1 MIFISNFH
9 IDFHLTENNID
20 FIIYFS
26 LLKQIID
33 SLIKQGIPEDNI
45 VWINFEL
52 SDYFEI
58 DNIKKL
64 EEFISH
70 KTENIEGKIYLFFD
84 EIQVVP
90 QWEKLI
96 NSYFAKENYDIYL
109 TGSNSKLL
117 SGEFATYLSGRY
129 VELNIYS
136 FSFREYLDYYEIT
149 SDFKSHF
156 YRYLEDGGMPS
167 TFDYSG
173 DDKRLILMDLYNSI
187 VLKDIIQRNNVKNVD
202 LLERIMRFVMYNISQ
217 PFSANK
223 IHKRLKQDMV
233 NLSVN
238 TIYNYLK
245 FFENACLI
253 YQVKR
258 EDLQGKR
265 ILKYDEKYYLC
276 DLGFRQA
283 IIGNNQRDITRVIEN
298 IVYLELLRRGYEI
311 TIDEKYYLCD
321 LGFRQAIIGNN
332 QRDITRVIENI
343 VYLELLRRG
352 FEITIGKVDSLE
364 VDFVCKKQNKPIYIQ
379 VSYLLASEETVER
392 EFKPLKSIQDNYPK
406 YVITMDDVDM
416 SHDGIIHLNLI
427 DFLRDNEVI

>member
-1 MIFISNFH
+1 MIIKRQDYIEKIKPFINKH
-9 IDFHLTENNID
+9 IIKVLIGTRR
-20 FIIYFS
+20 S
-26 LLKQIID
+26 GKSTMLKQIID
-33 SLIKQGIPEDNI
+33 LLLNDGIPQENI

-58 DNIKKL
+58 TDIEKL
-64 EEFISH
+64 EEYISCQI
-70 KTENIEGKIYLFFD
+70 ENVVGKIYLFFD

-96 NSYFAKENYDIYL
+96 NSYFAKENFDIYI

-129 VELNIYS
+129 VELNIYP
-136 FSFREYLDYYEIT
+136 FSFREYIEYNGIT
-149 SDFKSHF
+149 DDFRSHF
-156 YRYLEDGGMPS
+156 YKYLEDGGMPS
-167 TFDYSG
+167 TYDYGG
-173 DDKRLILMDLYNSI
+173 DGKKLIIMDLYNSI
-187 VLKDIIQRNNVKNVD
+187 VLKDIIQRNNIKNVD
-202 LLERIMRFVMYNISQ
+202 LLDRIMRFVMYNISQ
-217 PFSANK
+217 SFSANK
-223 IHKRLKQDMV
+223 VYKRLKQNMV

-258 EDLQGKR
+258 EDLQGKK

-298 IVYLELLRRGYEI
+298 IVYMELLRRGYEI
-311 TIDEKYYLCD
+311 TI
-321 LGFRQAIIGNN
+321 
-332 QRDITRVIENI
+332 
-343 VYLELLRRG
+343 
-352 FEITIGKVDSLE
+352 GKVGDLE

-379 VSYLLASEETVER
+379 VSYLLTNEETIER
-392 EFKPLKSIQDNYPK
+392 EFRPLKNILDNYPK
-406 YVITMDDVDM
+406 YVVTMDDVDM
-416 SHDGIIHLNLI
+416 SHDGIEHLNLV
-427 DFLRDNEVI
+427 DFLLGDEI

>member
-1 MIFISNFH
+1 MIQRQDYIEKIKPFINKH
-9 IDFHLTENNID
+9 IIKVLIGTRR
-20 FIIYFS
+20 S
-26 LLKQIID
+26 GKSTMLKQIID
-33 SLIKQGIPEDNI
+33 LLLNDGIPQENI

-58 DNIKKL
+58 TDIEKL
-64 EEFISH
+64 EEYISCQI
-70 KTENIEGKIYLFFD
+70 ENVVGKIYLFFD

-96 NSYFAKENYDIYL
+96 NSYFAKENFDIYI

-129 VELNIYS
+129 VELNIYP
-136 FSFREYLDYYEIT
+136 FSFREYIEYNGIT
-149 SDFKSHF
+149 DDFRSHF
-156 YRYLEDGGMPS
+156 YKYLEDGGMPS
-167 TFDYSG
+167 TYDYGG
-173 DDKRLILMDLYNSI
+173 DGKKLIIMDLYNSI
-187 VLKDIIQRNNVKNVD
+187 VLKDIIQRNNIKNVD
-202 LLERIMRFVMYNISQ
+202 LLDRIMRFVMYNISQ
-217 PFSANK
+217 SFSANK
-223 IHKRLKQDMV
+223 VYKRLKQNMV

-258 EDLQGKR
+258 EDLQGKK

-298 IVYLELLRRGYEI
+298 IVYMELLRRGYEI
-311 TIDEKYYLCD
+311 TI
-321 LGFRQAIIGNN
+321 
-332 QRDITRVIENI
+332 
-343 VYLELLRRG
+343 
-352 FEITIGKVDSLE
+352 GKVGDLE

-379 VSYLLASEETVER
+379 VSYLLTNEETIER
-392 EFKPLKSIQDNYPK
+392 EFRPLKNILDNYPK
-406 YVITMDDVDM
+406 YVVTMDDVDM
-416 SHDGIIHLNLI
+416 SHDGIEHLNLV
-427 DFLRDNEVI
+427 DFLLGDEI

>member
-1 MIFISNFH
+1 MIIQRQDYIEKIKPFINKH
-9 IDFHLTENNID
+9 IIKVLIGTRRCGKSTI
-20 FIIYFS
+20 
-26 LLKQIID
+26 LKQIID
-33 SLIKQGIPEDNI
+33 SLLTDGIPQENI

-58 DNIKKL
+58 TDIKKL
-64 EEFISH
+64 EDYISWQI
-70 KTENIEGKIYLFFD
+70 ENVDGRIYLFFD

-96 NSYFAKENYDIYL
+96 NSYFAKENFDIYI

-129 VELNIYS
+129 VELNIYP
-136 FSFREYLDYYEIT
+136 FSFREYIRYYGIT
-149 SDFKSHF
+149 EDFKYHF
-156 YRYLEDGGMPS
+156 YKYLEDGGMPS
-167 TFDYSG
+167 TYDYGG
-173 DDKRLILMDLYNSI
+173 DDKKLVIMDLYNSI

-202 LLERIMRFVMYNISQ
+202 LLDRIMRFVMYNIGQ

-223 IHKRLKQDMV
+223 VYKRLKQDMV

-258 EDLQGKR
+258 EDLQGKK
-265 ILKYDEKYYLC
+265 ILRYDEKYYLC

-283 IIGNNQRDITRVIEN
+283 LIGNNQRDITRVIEN
-298 IVYLELLRRGYEI
+298 IVYMELLRRGYEI
-311 TIDEKYYLCD
+311 TI
-321 LGFRQAIIGNN
+321 
-332 QRDITRVIENI
+332 
-343 VYLELLRRG
+343 
-352 FEITIGKVDSLE
+352 GKVSNLE

-379 VSYLLASEETVER
+379 VSYLLASEETIER
-392 EFKPLKSIQDNYPK
+392 EFKPLKNISDNYPK

-416 SHDGIIHLNLI
+416 SHEGIEHLNLV
-427 DFLRDNEVI
+427 DFLLGDEI

>member
-1 MIFISNFH
+1 MIIQRKDYIEKIKPFINKH
-9 IDFHLTENNID
+9 IIKVLIGTRRCGKSTI
-20 FIIYFS
+20 
-26 LLKQIID
+26 LKQIID
-33 SLIKQGIPEDNI
+33 SLLTDGIPQENI

-58 DNIKKL
+58 TDIKKL
-64 EEFISH
+64 EDYISWQI
-70 KTENIEGKIYLFFD
+70 ENVGGRIYLFFD

-96 NSYFAKENYDIYL
+96 NSYFAKENFDIYI

-129 VELNIYS
+129 VELNIYP
-136 FSFREYLDYYEIT
+136 FSFREYIRYYGIT
-149 SDFKSHF
+149 EDFKYHF
-156 YRYLEDGGMPS
+156 YKYLEDGGMPS
-167 TFDYSG
+167 TYDYGG
-173 DDKRLILMDLYNSI
+173 DDKKLVIMDLYNSI

-202 LLERIMRFVMYNISQ
+202 LLDRIMRFVMYNIGQ

-223 IHKRLKQDMV
+223 VYKRLKQDMV

-258 EDLQGKR
+258 EDLQGKK
-265 ILKYDEKYYLC
+265 ILRYDEKYYLC

-283 IIGNNQRDITRVIEN
+283 LIGNNQRDITRVIEN
-298 IVYLELLRRGYEI
+298 IVYMELLRRGYEI
-311 TIDEKYYLCD
+311 TI
-321 LGFRQAIIGNN
+321 
-332 QRDITRVIENI
+332 
-343 VYLELLRRG
+343 
-352 FEITIGKVDSLE
+352 GKVSNLE

-379 VSYLLASEETVER
+379 VSYLLASEETIER
-392 EFKPLKSIQDNYPK
+392 EFKPLKNISDNYPK
-406 YVITMDDVDM
+406 YVISMDEADM
-416 SHDGIIHLNLI
+416 SHEGIEHLNLV
-427 DFLRDNEVI
+427 DFLLGDEI

>member
-1 MIFISNFH
+1 MIIQRQDYIEKIKPFINKH
-9 IDFHLTENNID
+9 IIKVLIGTRR
-20 FIIYFS
+20 S
-26 LLKQIID
+26 GKSTMLKQIID
-33 SLIKQGIPEDNI
+33 LLLNDGIPQENI

-58 DNIKKL
+58 TDIEKL
-64 EEFISH
+64 EEYISCQI
-70 KTENIEGKIYLFFD
+70 ENVVGKIYLFFD

-96 NSYFAKENYDIYL
+96 NSYFAKENFDIYI

-129 VELNIYS
+129 VELNIYP
-136 FSFREYLDYYEIT
+136 FSFREYIEYNGIT
-149 SDFKSHF
+149 DDFRSHF
-156 YRYLEDGGMPS
+156 YKYLEDGGMPS
-167 TFDYSG
+167 TYDYGG
-173 DDKRLILMDLYNSI
+173 DGKKLIIMDLYNSI
-187 VLKDIIQRNNVKNVD
+187 VLKDIIQRNNIKNVD
-202 LLERIMRFVMYNISQ
+202 LLDRIMRFVMYNISQ
-217 PFSANK
+217 SFSANK
-223 IHKRLKQDMV
+223 VYKRLKQNMV

-258 EDLQGKR
+258 EDLQRKK

-298 IVYLELLRRGYEI
+298 IVYMELLRRGYEI
-311 TIDEKYYLCD
+311 TI
-321 LGFRQAIIGNN
+321 
-332 QRDITRVIENI
+332 
-343 VYLELLRRG
+343 
-352 FEITIGKVDSLE
+352 GKVGDLE

-379 VSYLLASEETVER
+379 VSYLLTNEETIER
-392 EFKPLKSIQDNYPK
+392 EFRPLKNILDNYPK
-406 YVITMDDVDM
+406 YVVTMDDVDM
-416 SHDGIIHLNLI
+416 SHDGIEHLNLV
-427 DFLRDNEVI
+427 DFLLGDEI

>member
-1 MIFISNFH
+1 MIIQRQDYIEKIKPFINKH
-9 IDFHLTENNID
+9 IIKVLIGTRR
-20 FIIYFS
+20 S
-26 LLKQIID
+26 GKSTMLKQIID
-33 SLIKQGIPEDNI
+33 LLLNDGIPQENI

-58 DNIKKL
+58 TDIEKL
-64 EEFISH
+64 EEYISCQI
-70 KTENIEGKIYLFFD
+70 ENVVGKIYLFFD

-96 NSYFAKENYDIYL
+96 NSYFAKENFDIYI

-129 VELNIYS
+129 VELNIYP
-136 FSFREYLDYYEIT
+136 FSFREYIEYNGIT
-149 SDFKSHF
+149 DDFRSHF
-156 YRYLEDGGMPS
+156 YKYLEDGGMPS
-167 TFDYSG
+167 TYDYGG
-173 DDKRLILMDLYNSI
+173 DGKKLIIMDLYNSI
-187 VLKDIIQRNNVKNVD
+187 VLKDIIQRNNIKNVD
-202 LLERIMRFVMYNISQ
+202 LLDRIMRFVMYNISQ
-217 PFSANK
+217 SFSANK
-223 IHKRLKQDMV
+223 VYKRLKQNMV

-258 EDLQGKR
+258 EDLQGKK

-298 IVYLELLRRGYEI
+298 IVYMELLRRGYEI
-311 TIDEKYYLCD
+311 TI
-321 LGFRQAIIGNN
+321 
-332 QRDITRVIENI
+332 
-343 VYLELLRRG
+343 
-352 FEITIGKVDSLE
+352 GKVGDLE

-379 VSYLLASEETVER
+379 VSYLLTNEETIER
-392 EFKPLKSIQDNYPK
+392 EFRPLKNILDNYPK
-406 YVITMDDVDM
+406 YVVTMDDVDM
-416 SHDGIIHLNLI
+416 SHGGIEHLNLV
-427 DFLRDNEVI
+427 DFLLGDEI

>member
-1 MIFISNFH
+1 MISMIIQRQDYIEKIKPFINKH
-9 IDFHLTENNID
+9 IIKVLIGTRRCGKSTI
-20 FIIYFS
+20 
-26 LLKQIID
+26 LKQIID
-33 SLIKQGIPEDNI
+33 SLLTDGIPQENI

-58 DNIKKL
+58 TDIKKL
-64 EEFISH
+64 EDYISRQI
-70 KTENIEGKIYLFFD
+70 ENVDGRIYLFFD

-96 NSYFAKENYDIYL
+96 NSYFAKENFDIYI

-129 VELNIYS
+129 VELNIYP
-136 FSFREYLDYYEIT
+136 FSFREYIRYYGIT
-149 SDFKSHF
+149 EDFKYHF
-156 YRYLEDGGMPS
+156 YKYLEDGGMPS
-167 TFDYSG
+167 TYDYGG
-173 DDKRLILMDLYNSI
+173 DDKKLVIMDLYNSI

-202 LLERIMRFVMYNISQ
+202 LLDRIMRFVMYNIGQ
-217 PFSANK
+217 PFSPNK
-223 IHKRLKQDMV
+223 VYKRLKQDMV

-258 EDLQGKR
+258 EDLQGKK
-265 ILKYDEKYYLC
+265 ILRYDEKYYLC

-283 IIGNNQRDITRVIEN
+283 LIGNNQRDITRVIEN
-298 IVYLELLRRGYEI
+298 IVYMELLRRGYEI
-311 TIDEKYYLCD
+311 TI
-321 LGFRQAIIGNN
+321 
-332 QRDITRVIENI
+332 
-343 VYLELLRRG
+343 
-352 FEITIGKVDSLE
+352 GKVSNLE

-379 VSYLLASEETVER
+379 VSYLLASEETIER
-392 EFKPLKSIQDNYPK
+392 EFKPLKNISDNYPK

-416 SHDGIIHLNLI
+416 SHEGIEHLNLV
-427 DFLRDNEVI
+427 DFLLGDEI

>member
-1 MIFISNFH
+1 MISMIIQRQDYIEKIKPFINKH
-9 IDFHLTENNID
+9 IIKVLIGTRRCGKSTI
-20 FIIYFS
+20 
-26 LLKQIID
+26 LKQIID
-33 SLIKQGIPEDNI
+33 SLLTDGIPQENI

-58 DNIKKL
+58 TDIKKL
-64 EEFISH
+64 EDYISWQI
-70 KTENIEGKIYLFFD
+70 ENVDGRIYLFFD

-96 NSYFAKENYDIYL
+96 TSYFAKENFDIYI

-129 VELNIYS
+129 VELNIYP
-136 FSFREYLDYYEIT
+136 FSFREYIRYYGIT
-149 SDFKSHF
+149 EDFKYHF
-156 YRYLEDGGMPS
+156 YKYLEDGGMPS
-167 TFDYSG
+167 TYDYGG
-173 DDKRLILMDLYNSI
+173 DDKKLVIMDLYNSI

-202 LLERIMRFVMYNISQ
+202 LLDRIMRFVMYNIGQ

-223 IHKRLKQDMV
+223 VYKRLKQDMV

-258 EDLQGKR
+258 EDLQGKK
-265 ILKYDEKYYLC
+265 ILRYDEKYYLC

-283 IIGNNQRDITRVIEN
+283 LIGNNQRDITRVIEN
-298 IVYLELLRRGYEI
+298 IVYMELLRRGYEI
-311 TIDEKYYLCD
+311 TI
-321 LGFRQAIIGNN
+321 
-332 QRDITRVIENI
+332 
-343 VYLELLRRG
+343 
-352 FEITIGKVDSLE
+352 GKVSNLE

-379 VSYLLASEETVER
+379 VSYLLASEETIER
-392 EFKPLKSIQDNYPK
+392 EFKPLKNISDNYPK

-416 SHDGIIHLNLI
+416 SHEGIEHLNLV
-427 DFLRDNEVI
+427 DFLLGDEI

>member
-1 MIFISNFH
+1 M
-9 IDFHLTENNID
+9 
-20 FIIYFS
+20 
-26 LLKQIID
+26 
-33 SLIKQGIPEDNI
+33 
-45 VWINFEL
+45 NFEL

-64 EEFISH
+64 EEFIAN
-70 KTENIEGKIYLFFD
+70 KTENIDGKIYLFFD
-84 EIQVVP
+84 EIQIVP

-129 VELNIYS
+129 VELKIYP
-136 FSFREYLDYYEIT
+136 FSFREYCDYYEIT
-149 SDFKSHF
+149 SDFKTHF
-156 YRYLEDGGMPS
+156 YRYLEEGGMPS

-298 IVYLELLRRGYEI
+298 IVYLELLRRRY
-311 TIDEKYYLCD
+311 
-321 LGFRQAIIGNN
+321 
-332 QRDITRVIENI
+332 
-343 VYLELLRRG
+343 
-352 FEITIGKVDSLE
+352 EITIGKVDSLE

>member
-1 MIFISNFH
+1 M
-9 IDFHLTENNID
+9 
-20 FIIYFS
+20 
-26 LLKQIID
+26 
-33 SLIKQGIPEDNI
+33 
-45 VWINFEL
+45 
-52 SDYFEI
+52 
-58 DNIKKL
+58 
-64 EEFISH
+64 
-70 KTENIEGKIYLFFD
+70 
-84 EIQVVP
+84 
-90 QWEKLI
+90 
-96 NSYFAKENYDIYL
+96 
-109 TGSNSKLL
+109 
-117 SGEFATYLSGRY
+117 
-129 VELNIYS
+129 ELNIYP

-167 TFDYSG
+167 TFDYNG

-311 TIDEKYYLCD
+311 TI
-321 LGFRQAIIGNN
+321 
-332 QRDITRVIENI
+332 
-343 VYLELLRRG
+343 
-352 FEITIGKVDSLE
+352 GKVDSLE
-364 VDFVCKKQNKPIYIQ
+364 VDFVCKKQNKLIYIQ

>member
-1 MIFISNFH
+1 MIIQRQDYIEKIKPFINKH
-9 IDFHLTENNID
+9 IIKVLIGTRRCGKSTI
-20 FIIYFS
+20 
-26 LLKQIID
+26 LKQIID
-33 SLIKQGIPEDNI
+33 SLLTDGIPQENI

-58 DNIKKL
+58 TDIKKL
-64 EEFISH
+64 EDYISWQI
-70 KTENIEGKIYLFFD
+70 ENVDGRIYLFFD

-96 NSYFAKENYDIYL
+96 NSYFAKENFDIYI

-129 VELNIYS
+129 VELNIYP
-136 FSFREYLDYYEIT
+136 FSFREYIRYYGIT
-149 SDFKSHF
+149 EDFKYHF
-156 YRYLEDGGMPS
+156 YKYLEDGGMPS
-167 TFDYSG
+167 TYDYGG
-173 DDKRLILMDLYNSI
+173 DDKKLVIMDLYNSI

-202 LLERIMRFVMYNISQ
+202 LLDRIMRFVMYNIGQ

-223 IHKRLKQDMV
+223 VYKRLKQDMV

-258 EDLQGKR
+258 EDLQGKK
-265 ILKYDEKYYLC
+265 ILRYDEKYYLC

-283 IIGNNQRDITRVIEN
+283 LIGNNQRDITRVIEN
-298 IVYLELLRRGYEI
+298 IVYMELLRRGYEI
-311 TIDEKYYLCD
+311 TI
-321 LGFRQAIIGNN
+321 
-332 QRDITRVIENI
+332 
-343 VYLELLRRG
+343 
-352 FEITIGKVDSLE
+352 GKVSNLE

-392 EFKPLKSIQDNYPK
+392 EFKPLKNISDNYPK
-406 YVITMDDVDM
+406 YVVTMDDADM
-416 SHDGIIHLNLI
+416 SHEGIEHLNLV
-427 DFLRDNEVI
+427 DFLLGDEI